1 MGISASESYLER
13 KSRPTGRKA
22 TIRIKMRRERRYGR
36 KYLATASPREWTWS
50 FP

>member
-1 MGISASESYLER
+1 VRIYANESYVEG
-13 KSRPTGRKA
+13 KSRLTDRTA
-22 TIRIKMRRERRYGR
+22 TIRIKMRRLRRYGR